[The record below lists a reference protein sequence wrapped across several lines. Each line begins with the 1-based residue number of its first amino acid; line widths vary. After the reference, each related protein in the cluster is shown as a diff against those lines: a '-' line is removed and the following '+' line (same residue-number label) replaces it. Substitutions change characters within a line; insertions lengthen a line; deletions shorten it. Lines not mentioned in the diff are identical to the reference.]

1 MQEIASQCAAAIT
14 CYRVFKQIRFW
25 HLEYPDILHSYHLK
39 MVFFRACHKYPL
51 SLWTDSNFA
60 ANLLG
65 LLDDLFYCLATK
77 SLPSYFI
84 PHYNLIEAIH
94 SDFLFTLLD
103 KLNEV
108 KKDPVKNITDL
119 KRWTL
124 KWCLWVDSIGGAYFP
139 ITKKCNSQ
147 KNKTAWLKKWLEK
160 TRSQRT
166 NSLTFLQTRLY
177 SLISPVT

>member
-1 MQEIASQCAAAIT
+1 MEWRLSFSVIELVLMQEIASQCAAAIT

-119 KRWTL
+119 KR
-124 KWCLWVDSIGGAYFP
+124 
-139 ITKKCNSQ
+139 
-147 KNKTAWLKKWLEK
+147 
-160 TRSQRT
+160 
-166 NSLTFLQTRLY
+166 
-177 SLISPVT
+177 